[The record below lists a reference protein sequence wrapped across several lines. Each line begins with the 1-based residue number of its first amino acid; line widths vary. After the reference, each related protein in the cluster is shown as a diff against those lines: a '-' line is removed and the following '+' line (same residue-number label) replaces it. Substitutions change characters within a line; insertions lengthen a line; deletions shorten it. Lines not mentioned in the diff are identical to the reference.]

1 MGTIID
7 TKNAPNNTVICKL
20 LLSNHEI
27 EDLRGHMKNIHLF
40 SAKMCNK
47 ETKINTR
54 GNKGVTKYF
63 KIPLSIR
70 SRKKHN
76 WSLTYQKIEDFSKIF
91 YIYTLKTKEEEEME
105 IEIEEED

>member
-20 LLSNHEI
+20 LLEHYEI
-27 EDLRGHMKNIHLF
+27 ENLRGHMKDIHLF
-40 SAKMCNK
+40 SAKMCDK

-63 KIPLSIR
+63 KIPLTIR

-76 WSLTYQKIEDFSKIF
+76 GSLTYQKIENFSKVF
-91 YIYTLKTKEEEEME
+91 YIYTLKKEEKIKEKGY
-105 IEIEEED
+105 